1 MWPSLVPPAVCT
13 TPCQVI
19 LTNGEGEDC
28 APAVAA
34 NLKTTCNW
42 QDAPRQVLD
51 AERRVIQLSGTA
63 LFTGDIAPGVNVL
76 AGTVEIYGTSW
87 TIHKG
92 TKCRNPDGS
101 VNFTKLELM

>member
-1 MWPSLVPPAVCT
+1 MWPSLVPPTVCT
-13 TPCQVI
+13 TPCLVV

-28 APAVAA
+28 TPVVAVT
-34 NLKTTCNW
+34 LETTCNW

-51 AERRVIQLSGTA
+51 AERRLIQLSGTA
-63 LFTGDIAPGVNVL
+63 LFTGDIAPSVNVL
-76 AGTVEIYGTSW
+76 AGTVEIYGASW